1 MGWKEFAASLFASL
15 VSLGWPVAVVVL
27 VLVLIGK
34 FQAEFA
40 ELVGRLRKAKVPGAD
55 LDFAARVGEVEESAE
70 QVVVEE
76 EIPEAPPTPRSP
88 TIEPVGTMIL
98 AFEML
103 STQIV
108 NLYEAL
114 RSSKNLPPAPRNRD
128 GIIPIGVVLSR
139 LSKTGLIS
147 SGAFEV
153 ISELRSLRN
162 AVIHNRVIPDAAQA
176 TQFLEAADDMRRYIA
191 EQTRKVQGGMFDAA
205 LAEDRTPG

>member
-1 MGWKEFAASLFASL
+1 MGWKELAASLFASL
-15 VSLGWPVAVVVL
+15 VSLGWPVVVLVL

-55 LDFAARVGEVEESAE
+55 LDFAARVGEVEEFAE

-76 EIPEAPPTPRSP
+76 ESPEAAPTPRTP
-88 TIEPVGTMIL
+88 TIEPVATMIL
-98 AFEML
+98 AYEKL

-108 NLYEAL
+108 DLYEAWL
-114 RSSKNLPPAPRNRD
+114 SSKNLPPAKRNVA
-128 GIIPIGVVLSR
+128 GVIPIGLALSR
-139 LSKTGLIS
+139 LSRTGLIS

-153 ISELRSLRN
+153 ISELRYLRN
-162 AVIHNRVIPDAAQA
+162 AVVHNRVIPDAAQA

-191 EQTRKVQGGMFDAA
+191 EQTRKVQGGMFDTS
-205 LAEDRTPG
+205 LAEDRIPG